1 MRNQRQ
7 GNFKRCESEPAGAK
21 VRPKVALIAPDMPE
35 YCVEFAELA
44 ARSCDVTL
52 FLPDKYFHGYLCR
65 AKSGLEVIQ
74 LPWPRQRHFIRNL
87 KLILQLALQI
97 RRRAPD
103 IVHILMSGNVWISL
117 LRLCVGQRP
126 VLTQVHDVHV
136 HPGDESSRRVPA
148 CAHSALVRGSDAII
162 THGEILRSSA
172 IRRWRLAPERS
183 FSFPH
188 PPLNYYLTLAS
199 RNGFLRP
206 EDGTIRVLFFGRIYE
221 YKGLRYLV
229 DAAPIVH
236 RASTRCQIY
245 CGRRRN
251 RF

>member
-1 MRNQRQ
+1 M
-7 GNFKRCESEPAGAK
+7 RCESEPAGAK

-44 ARSCDVTL
+44 AESCDVTL

-103 IVHILMSGNVWISL
+103 IVHILMSGNVWMNL

-136 HPGDESSRRVPA
+136 HPGDES
-148 CAHSALVRGSDAII
+148 
-162 THGEILRSSA
+162 LR
-172 IRRWRLAPERS
+172 
-183 FSFPH
+183 
-188 PPLNYYLTLAS
+188 T
-199 RNGFLRP
+199 
-206 EDGTIRVLFFGRIYE
+206 
-221 YKGLRYLV
+221 
-229 DAAPIVH
+229 
-236 RASTRCQIY
+236 
-245 CGRRRN
+245 
-251 RF
+251 